1 MKVQKREA
9 IKKSEPVCPFGLID
23 GDVSPGF
30 VSADYDVSRTV
41 DDNFFNR
48 HFYDESL

>member
-9 IKKSEPVCPFGLID
+9 IKKSEPVRPFGAFD

-30 VSADYDVSRTV
+30 VPAGYDVSRTI
-41 DDNFFNR
+41 DDNFF
-48 HFYDESL
+48 